1 MISCIIVDDEPLAQ
15 QAIADHIEKIPE
27 LQLVGTCRNAVE
39 AFELIHRKQVDLL
52 LLDIQMP
59 AMNGMD
65 FIKALK
71 VPPAVIFTTAFPE
84 YAALSYELP
93 AVDYLLKP
101 ITFGRF
107 LTSIQRFLKLQ
118 VPPEPEST
126 HTFFKVDGRFI
137 KLEHT
142 EIVYAQSVKDYII
155 LHTLNGKFMTHMTMK
170 YLDELLPSTVFLR
183 IHRSFLVNKTKVTL
197 VGKREIEV
205 VDQKLPIGKNYRN
218 LLVIRL

>member
-1 MISCIIVDDEPLAQ
+1 MIRCIIVEDEPLAQ
-15 QAIADHIEKIPE
+15 QVIAEHIEKIPE
-27 LQLVGTCRNAVE
+27 LQLIGTCRNATE
-39 AFELIHRKQVDLL
+39 AFDLIHREQVDLL

-84 YAALSYELP
+84 YAASSYELP

-101 ITFGRF
+101 ITFDRF
-107 LTSIQRFLKLQ
+107 LTSIQRFLKLH

-137 KLEHT
+137 KLEHAD
-142 EIVYAQSVKDYII
+142 ILYAKSVKDYII
-155 LHTLNGKFMTHMTMK
+155 LHTVNGKFMTHMTMK
-170 YLDELLPSTVFLR
+170 YLDELLPSTAFLR
-183 IHRSFLVNKTKVTL
+183 IHRSFLVNRAKVTL
-197 VGKREIEV
+197 VGKREIEI
-205 VDQKLPIGKNYRN
+205 VDEKLPIGKNYRD
-218 LLVIRL
+218 LLTII